1 MPDTEKKPKQILLSA
16 SIATFIMTTL
26 TNPLDVIKVRLIKD
40 SMVYLLY
47 IPKLN
52 IIISLKD
59 CTVGRHP
66 HFCQSSLGSPFKS
79 SHPYFTRTSISMK
92 IYLLFEI

>member
-1 MPDTEKKPKQILLSA
+1 MPDTEKKSKQILLGA

-47 IPKLN
+47 IPKLKYN
-52 IIISLKD
+52 
-59 CTVGRHP
+59 
-66 HFCQSSLGSPFKS
+66 
-79 SHPYFTRTSISMK
+79 YFS
-92 IYLLFEI
+92 